1 MRDARDAKDAL
12 LLQNGD
18 HAELLAAYF
27 PMIRQRCLIKVRGD
41 AGEDVAQNVL
51 ERLCASSSAASGT
64 RFPSASS
71 YTRSSSGRSA
81 ITSGD
86 ARPMSP
92 LPEGWDVADEHD
104 PYRPLEDDQALE
116 VLFAPLPEGA
126 RRVLDLRYR
135 QGLEPEEIAVE
146 LKIKR
151 NAVDQALHRGHVRL
165 RESISAG

>member
-1 MRDARDAKDAL
+1 MRDARDAEDAL

-18 HAELLAAYF
+18 HAELLAAYY

-51 ERLCASSSAASGT
+51 ERLWSELQRGKRYPVPFRVVVHQVIRWT
-64 RFPSASS
+64 VNDHFE
-71 YTRSSSGRSA
+71 GRPL
-81 ITSGD
+81 D
-86 ARPMSP
+86 VP

-135 QGLEPEEIAVE
+135 HGLELEEIAAK

-165 RESISAG
+165 RESISAR